1 MTSADDPV
9 SGYLGA
15 GEALGA
21 GSALETRAG
30 GGNAQQ
36 RDRHSLIA
44 YAEACAAF
52 ARYARFRRDKIHFQ
66 RLRRTLD
73 RHWRQWDIVAA
84 DETLVR
90 RAGELAGRYG
100 LRGYDSMHLAAVE
113 AVREASQGAEF
124 LFGVFDADLAHAA
137 RLAGFSLLDY

>member
-1 MTSADDPV
+1 MILYLDTSALV
-9 SGYLGA
+9 KLLVQ
-15 GEALGA
+15 EA
-21 GSALETRAG
+21 
-30 GGNAQQ
+30 
-36 RDRHSLIA
+36 HSERVREVAMRSSVIATHLIT

-52 ARYARFRRDKIHFQ
+52 ARYARFRRDKTLFQ

-100 LRGYDSMHLAAVE
+100 LRGYDSVHLAAVE

>member
-1 MTSADDPV
+1 MILYLDTSALV
-9 SGYLGA
+9 KLLVQ
-15 GEALGA
+15 EA
-21 GSALETRAG
+21 
-30 GGNAQQ
+30 
-36 RDRHSLIA
+36 HSERVREVAMRSSVIATHLIT

-52 ARYARFRRDKIHFQ
+52 ALYARFRRDKTLFQ

-100 LRGYDSMHLAAVE
+100 LRGYDSVHLAAVE

>member
-1 MTSADDPV
+1 MILYLDTSALV
-9 SGYLGA
+9 KLLVQ
-15 GEALGA
+15 EAHSERVREA
-21 GSALETRAG
+21 ATRSSVIAT
-30 GGNAQQ
+30 
-36 RDRHSLIA
+36 HLIT

-52 ARYARFRRDKIHFQ
+52 ARYARFRRDKTLFQ

-100 LRGYDSMHLAAVE
+100 LRGYDSVHLAAVE